1 MHFSKWTATAAS
13 YSELLRPTE
22 GQIRVVHVF
31 CVFVTYFVALL
42 TILLYSRKFWSEK
55 KIELSL
61 LTNSEPTQPY
71 RLCFF
76 KDKFQ
81 CFRTFCGLFVYGASS
96 MIIFT
101 EINWWKEQTMESFIS
116 EKRNDIYD
124 FLYHKQNLLRKKVD
138 YLGHQPSNFTRWF
151 RVNSLLQNSF
161 HNNYKT
167 FDLLWWR
174 QPTFFHI
181 DSRVLYIM
189 ESQFIILYTFLHRI
203 QLHITHAWQNSKV
216 F

>member
-61 LTNSEPTQPY
+61 MTNSEPTQPY
-71 RLCFF
+71 KPCFF

-124 FLYHKQNLLRKKVD
+124 FMYHKQNLLRKK
-138 YLGHQPSNFTRWF
+138 
-151 RVNSLLQNSF
+151 
-161 HNNYKT
+161 
-167 FDLLWWR
+167 
-174 QPTFFHI
+174 
-181 DSRVLYIM
+181 SRLFG
-189 ESQFIILYTFLHRI
+189 SSAI
-203 QLHITHAWQNSKV
+203 QLYPLVSS
-216 F
+216 